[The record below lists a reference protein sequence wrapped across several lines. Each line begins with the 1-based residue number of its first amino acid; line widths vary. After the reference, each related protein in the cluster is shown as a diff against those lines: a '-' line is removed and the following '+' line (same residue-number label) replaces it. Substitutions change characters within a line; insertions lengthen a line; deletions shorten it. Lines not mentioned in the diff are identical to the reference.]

1 MSFKRLF
8 LFLGLILLS
17 ATSFAQ
23 SSAELKRRK
32 EALSREIEMLR
43 RSQSEVSSN
52 KRLSLKQI
60 NALNAQIRLR
70 EEKIGTINSE
80 IRLLDNEISENTSTV
95 RSLQAQLNKLKR
107 EYAGMVL
114 FAFRNQSAY
123 SKLMFIFAARDFNQG
138 YKRLKYL
145 QQFGDYRKK
154 QAKYIE
160 QTAHELGIK
169 IVELDRNKRSKNHL
183 LHDQE
188 NEKVTLGKEKSNKA
202 QQLSKL
208 SKQESQLK
216 QELRRKQREAA
227 SLTRALNTAIAREI
241 AEARRREEEAAR
253 AAAAKARAENRE
265 VPTTT
270 RSSSGSSVLAATP
283 EAAKLS
289 SDFLSN
295 RGRLPWPVAAGTTTE
310 QFGRHTVG
318 EGVTIDNDGI
328 TIRTPQGAAVR
339 AVFDGTVAQVG
350 TIPATNVQFVLV
362 RHGEYFSVYSGLRS
376 VSVSRGQKVTLKQT
390 LGVVATDSE
399 DGTTEMQFKVWKGS
413 TPLNPESWLAN

>member
-8 LFLGLILLS
+8 LFFAFLFFAGH
-17 ATSFAQ
+17 SFGQ
-23 SSAELKRRK
+23 NSAELKRRK
-32 EALSREIEMLR
+32 DALTREIELLR
-43 RSQSEVSSN
+43 RSQKEVASN

-70 EEKIGTINSE
+70 EEKISTINSE
-80 IRLLDNEISENTSTV
+80 VRLLDNEISENTNTV
-95 RSLQAQLNKLKR
+95 RSLQSQLNKLKK

-123 SKLMFIFAARDFNQG
+123 NKLMFIFASKDFNQG

-160 QTAHELGIK
+160 QTSKELGIK
-169 IVELDRNKRSKNHL
+169 IVQLDRNKRSKNDL

-188 NEKVTLGKEKSNKA
+188 NEKVTLGKEKNNQS

-208 SKQESQLK
+208 TKQEKQLR
-216 QELRRKQREAA
+216 QELTRKQKEAA
-227 SLTRALNTAIAREI
+227 SLNRAINNAIAREI
-241 AEARRREEEAAR
+241 AEAKRREEEAAR

-265 VPTTT
+265 APVAKPAS
-270 RSSSGSSVLAATP
+270 RGSSVLAATP

-295 RGRLPWPVAAGTTTE
+295 RGSLPWPVAQGTPTE
-310 QFGRHTVG
+310 HFGRHTVG
-318 EGVTIDNDGI
+318 AGVVVDNDGI
-328 TIRTPQGAAVR
+328 TIRTNQGASVR
-339 AVFDGTVAQVG
+339 AVFEGTVAQVG
-350 TIPATNVQFVLV
+350 ALPATNVQYVLI

-376 VSVSRGQKVTLKQT
+376 VSVSRGQKVSVKQT
-390 LGVVATDSE
+390 IGVVSTDSE
-399 DGTTEMQFKVWKGS
+399 DGTTEMQFKIWKGS